1 MKKIIFLK
9 YLLILIILISCK
21 THHPEI
27 NYMKN
32 IEEVA
37 LTASK
42 ENAKTTIESGDQLVI
57 LISAKDMDVV
67 KPFNQN
73 YSSGQVVQYSIPSNN
88 TPSASQTTVSGPTY
102 VVDSNG
108 FIDFPIIGKISTENK
123 TIEEFKQTL
132 KNHLTRFIKDPIVIV
147 RNTNF
152 KVVVLGEVQKPGT
165 YHIPDANPTIWS
177 ALGMAGDLTMYGV
190 RNNVLIVRN
199 NNGETTK
206 QLVDLTDANFMN
218 SPYFHLKQNDVIYVS
233 ANQVKQKTSRFDPNT
248 GTYLTAASI
257 LASVITTILVIV
269 LRK

>member
-1 MKKIIFLK
+1 MKSNLIFK
-9 YLLILIILISCK
+9 YFLIFVILMSCK
-21 THHPEI
+21 TQRPDI

-37 LTASK
+37 LTASR
-42 ENAKTTIESGDQLVI
+42 ENSKTTIQPGDQLVI
-57 LISAKDMDVV
+57 MISAKDMDVV

-73 YSSGQVVQYSIPSNN
+73 YSSGQTVQYSLPSSN
-88 TPSASQTTVSGPTY
+88 TPVASQTMISGPTY
-102 VVDSNG
+102 IVDSNG
-108 FIDFPIIGKISTENK
+108 FIDFPIIGKVATTTK
-123 TIEEFKQTL
+123 TVEDFKQSL
-132 KNHLTRFIKDPIVIV
+132 KNQLTRYIKDPIVNI

-165 YHIPDANPTIWS
+165 YQIPDADATVLS
-177 ALGMAGDLTMYGV
+177 ALGLAGDLTIYGV

-206 QLVDLTDANFMN
+206 QIVDLTDANFMN

-233 ANQVKQKTSRFDPNT
+233 ANEAKQKASRFDPNT